1 MEKYSSIIMIVIFYF
16 LLIRP
21 ERKRKQA
28 AQAMRD
34 NLQVGDTITTIG
46 GVVGKVVSISN
57 DFIVIETSE
66 DRVRIQFTKWAVSTV
81 GKERE
86 EPSSNSTAGN

>member
-1 MEKYSSIIMIVIFYF
+1 MIVILFVIFYF

-86 EPSSNSTAGN
+86 EPASSSTAGN

>member
-1 MEKYSSIIMIVIFYF
+1 MIVILFVIFYF

-66 DRVRIQFTKWAVSTV
+66 DRVRILFTKWAVSTV

-86 EPSSNSTAGN
+86 VPSSNTTAGN

>member
-1 MEKYSSIIMIVIFYF
+1 MIVILFVIFYF

-21 ERKRKQA
+21 ERKRKQQ

-86 EPSSNSTAGN
+86 EPSSSTTPSN

>member
-1 MEKYSSIIMIVIFYF
+1 MIVILFVIFYF

-28 AQAMRD
+28 AQLMRD

-81 GKERE
+81 GKEKE
-86 EPSSNSTAGN
+86 EPANNTPANS

>member
-1 MEKYSSIIMIVIFYF
+1 MIVILFVIFYF